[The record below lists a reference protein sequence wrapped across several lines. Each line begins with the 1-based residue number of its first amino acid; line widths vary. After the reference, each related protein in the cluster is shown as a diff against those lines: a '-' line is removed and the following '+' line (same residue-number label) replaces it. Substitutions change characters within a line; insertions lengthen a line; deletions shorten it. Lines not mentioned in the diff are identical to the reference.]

1 MAGFG
6 STLQSGTKNLR
17 SVTET
22 ITKNSIQVKLNN
34 GSTAAGGVA
43 TVNAGF
49 PTLNVADTSTYD
61 AQKVI
66 NIVEALMS
74 CLSKSVY
81 AVNHTAVSQ
90 LNID

>member
-22 ITKNSIQVKLNN
+22 ITKNAIQVKLNN
-34 GSTAAGGVA
+34 GSSASGTVL

-49 PTLNVADTSTYD
+49 PTLNTDTTTYD
-61 AQKVI
+61 AEKVI
-66 NIVEALMS
+66 NIVEALMP

-81 AVNHTAVSQ
+81 AVQRTATSS
-90 LNID
+90 LNVD